1 MMNICAFY
9 IFKPLTAQE
18 VAQLKLE
25 LEQMADNQAIRGL
38 VLLGREGINFTIS
51 GPANGIAAFKSW
63 LTHRM
68 HLIEPQFKDSQA
80 PKHPFHV
87 FKVKV
92 KKEIVSLGQPGL
104 VPGSTKN
111 GHISPEEWH
120 RKLRGG
126 EAVLL
131 DTRNDYE
138 IEIGKFKGAVD
149 LDIKEFQDFPAK
161 LDKSGISKDREVLI
175 YCTGG
180 IRCEKAILEMKR
192 QGYERVQQL
201 EGGILNYLKEFPRE
215 EFRGECFVFDYRVAL
230 DQNLAPTET
239 YKLCA
244 HCGQPS
250 ANQVNCKL
258 CQKDGVV
265 CGHCI
270 ERGINTCSKN
280 CANHAH
286 LGSDSSRPHLQE
298 LRKRHRL

>member
-1 MMNICAFY
+1 
-9 IFKPLTAQE
+9 
-18 VAQLKLE
+18 
-25 LEQMADNQAIRGL
+25 MAENQSVRGL

-51 GPANGIAAFKSW
+51 GADKGIEAFRSW

-68 HLIEPQFKDSQA
+68 HLVGPQFKISRSH
-80 PKHPFHV
+80 KHPFHV

-104 VPGSTKN
+104 VPGSEKN
-111 GHISPEEWH
+111 GHISPIEWH
-120 RKLRGG
+120 DKLQKG
-126 EAVLL
+126 EAVIL
-131 DTRNDYE
+131 DARNDYE
-138 IEIGKFKGAVD
+138 VAIGKFKGAVD

-161 LDKSGISKDREVLI
+161 LEKSGISKDREVLI

-201 EGGILNYLKEFPRE
+201 DGGILNYLQEFPQG
-215 EFRGECFVFDYRVAL
+215 EFGGECFVFDYRVAL
-230 DQNLAPTET
+230 DQELKPTQT

-250 ANQVNCKL
+250 AKEVSCTL
-258 CQKDGVV
+258 CSKNGVV
-265 CGHCI
+265 CGHCV

-280 CANHAH
+280 CANHAR
-286 LGSDSSRPHLQE
+286 LGSDSRRPHLQE
-298 LRKRHRL
+298 HRKRHRI